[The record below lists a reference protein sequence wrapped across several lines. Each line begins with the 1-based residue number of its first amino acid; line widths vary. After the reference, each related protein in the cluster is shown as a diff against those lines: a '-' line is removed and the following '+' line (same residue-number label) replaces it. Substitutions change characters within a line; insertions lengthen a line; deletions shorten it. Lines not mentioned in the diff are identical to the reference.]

1 MTRIVSFTRILNED
15 DIVEAFVRHH
25 AAHVDE
31 MLFLDNGSTD
41 RTLEILQDLLK
52 EGFPLR
58 VFRNHAVSFDEIAVN
73 SWGYQAASQVLG
85 ADWVL
90 FLDADEFVATP
101 SSAPLV
107 TLLPADT
114 PVLSL
119 ELVNYGQVGGEDAA
133 ELVVPWRLR
142 WRMAAPSHVIKV
154 IARAKIPGLVAGA
167 GNHGVFLQGQEVAP
181 VPLPGGW
188 LAHYPRRSAW
198 QAMQKWAAGRMKA
211 LAAGGQDDYFS
222 QHYISPYETLRDK
235 PGELLHNPGFFVQ
248 EFDKARAVEAPLAY
262 LGGPLSY
269 TVPSDPG
276 LKALSSFLHMTE
288 QLARQH
294 GKLLDESREARALVE
309 RWNARREFLF

>member
-1 MTRIVSFTRILNED
+1 MTKIVSFTRILNED

-41 RTLEILQDLLK
+41 RTLEILQELLK

-58 VFRNHAVSFDEIAVN
+58 VFRSHAVSFDEIAVN

-101 SSAPLV
+101 ASAPLV
-107 TLLPADT
+107 TLLPADA

-119 ELVNYGQVGGEDAA
+119 ELANYGQVGGEDAA

-181 VPLPGGW
+181 VPLPETW

-222 QHYISPYETLRDK
+222 QHYISPMRRCATSRVSCCII
-235 PGELLHNPGFFVQ
+235 PAFSRRNSTNPGRSRRPWPISA
-248 EFDKARAVEAPLAY
+248 ARSLTRPERSWPEGALRLSAHDRAA
-262 LGGPLSY
+262 GP
-269 TVPSDPG
+269 PAWKIAG
-276 LKALSSFLHMTE
+276 
-288 QLARQH
+288 
-294 GKLLDESREARALVE
+294 
-309 RWNARREFLF
+309 